1 MQKQIP
7 LWKEAVK
14 RGIKVAMGTDQ
25 SHRLLVGQN
34 LVEMEFMV
42 KWLGMSEMEAIVSS
56 TSRAAQ
62 CIERPELGSL
72 APGKVADVLVV
83 DGDPLQDI
91 AVLQQR
97 ERLHLIAKEG
107 SRIAIC
113 WLNAIALQFRFL
125 CKRSACSSIAS

>member
-1 MQKQIP
+1 
-7 LWKEAVK
+7 
-14 RGIKVAMGTDQ
+14 
-25 SHRLLVGQN
+25 
-34 LVEMEFMV
+34 
-42 KWLGMSEMEAIVSS
+42 MEAIVSS

-97 ERLHLIAKEG
+97 ERLHLIMKDG
-107 SRIAIC
+107 TPYRNLLTS
-113 WLNAIALQFRFL
+113 
-125 CKRSACSSIAS
+125 